1 MGAHR
6 RTNPERLP
14 RGGGAELK
22 WKQRAGAVWEATE
35 TKAAAEGTP
44 PPPVSH
50 PRRGNHTSTLYCS
63 LRMERQDPARGGGTW
78 HPLWA
83 SLARGSGG
91 SGVPQPGPPPA
102 CHCFKPCHVAGQAG
116 ITPNPQETD
125 RAQRLALVRP
135 AVGAAP
141 DTLRENTHACC
152 LLQGS
157 QLRTALR
164 CTRAR
169 GLQRLER
176 EAHEGDGHSDWGVGA
191 CPGGPQAWGNPP
203 HSQAHPHPFP
213 ALTLEVQ
220 NQAGGAEQEPLNAPL
235 TPPA

>member
-1 MGAHR
+1 MRHLSSGTVGAHR

-78 HPLWA
+78 HPLCA

-135 AVGAAP
+135 AVG
-141 DTLRENTHACC
+141 EHAC
-152 LLQGS
+152 LLPAS
-157 QLRTALR
+157 RVPTS
-164 CTRAR
+164 
-169 GLQRLER
+169 
-176 EAHEGDGHSDWGVGA
+176 HS
-191 CPGGPQAWGNPP
+191 
-203 HSQAHPHPFP
+203 P
-213 ALTLEVQ
+213 AVHT
-220 NQAGGAEQEPLNAPL
+220 GKR
-235 TPPA
+235 PAAT